1 MAERYTATRT
11 YGGISAAERAAAR
24 RDRLV
29 TAAAELFG
37 RQGYLETGVKDL
49 CRAAGVTD
57 RYFYESFRD
66 RAELFAAAFDLAV
79 GELFTAVAGAV
90 VGTDPEPEQQARA
103 AVSAFLRTLADDPG
117 RARLLFVE
125 AVTVG
130 SEVERHVRASI
141 RRFAELLAAT
151 ARPHVGSDLPDRLVT
166 MGALSLVG
174 AMQVI
179 VLEWLDG
186 SLDATVE
193 EITDYFV
200 EMLLVARSAG
210 SGS

>member
-1 MAERYTATRT
+1 MAERYSATRA
-11 YGGISAAERAAAR
+11 YGGVSAADRAAAR
-24 RDRLV
+24 RERLV
-29 TAAAELFG
+29 TAAADLFG

-49 CRAAGVTD
+49 CKAAGVTD

-66 RAELFAAAFDLAV
+66 RAELFGAAFDLAV
-79 GELFTAVAGAV
+79 SELFAAVATAVAGV
-90 VGTDPEPEQQARA
+90 EPKPEEQARA
-103 AVSAFLRTLADDPG
+103 AVTAFVGTLGADPG

-130 SEVERHVRASI
+130 SDVEQHVRASI

-151 ARPHVGSDLPDRLVT
+151 ARPHVSGEVPDRLVT

-186 SLDATVE
+186 NLDATADD
-193 EITDYFV
+193 ITDYFV
-200 EMLLVARSAG
+200 EMLLVARGAG
-210 SGS
+210 TG